1 MKEEERLS
9 LALNSALVQCPVLL
23 DELPQML
30 HAIDGGEAVAVD
42 RISDSAKRDAITDIF
57 RQIPLLRKH
66 PEFGWHLVQKG
77 ISARSF
83 LLGTMLDA
91 GKIIEP
97 RDLNQ
102 AQQQSTRTVTMT
114 LVRLLQRYP
123 NLKEELPDVLDEIID
138 GEKVRL
144 DGLGDEECIEDLEKL
159 FRGLGLV
166 VKRGEVSIPD
176 EDYSTVKRAVKF
188 LCQVFDDYEDH
199 HYYLKK
205 MAKAEKKSSKKQTKK
220 RDRHNNDDSSSSSD
234 SSSDVDAS
242 SSDESDRK
250 VSRER
255 SKQAHTVSTV
265 SYSEDMPPAKVSD
278 LSVDGEADTALSLS
292 TSVRQQG
299 PARPSAE
306 ALAMAAQLTANY
318 SDEEDDGD
326 DDDFGPRLAPR
337 TSVSSTFPS
346 SAPLGFVGVDP
357 STLNDDPAPTSV
369 LGKKRERDEEEDGA
383 PNETGG
389 LKREAWILEPGE
401 SKALNGKRVD
411 LDSPPPETSSC
422 HPLSFCSAWRRR

>member
-9 LALNSALVQCPVLL
+9 LALNSSLVKCPALL

-30 HAIDGGEAVAVD
+30 QAIDGGEAVAVD
-42 RISDSAKRDAITDIF
+42 RISDSAKREAITDIF
-57 RQIPLLRKH
+57 RQVPLLRKH

-102 AQQQSTRTVTMT
+102 AQQQSTRVVTMT

-123 NLKEELPDVLDEIID
+123 DLKEELPEVLDEIID

-159 FRGLGLV
+159 FRGIGLV
-166 VKRGEVSIPD
+166 IKRGEVCFPD
-176 EDYSTVKRAVKF
+176 EDYSTVKRAVKY
-188 LCQVFDDYEDH
+188 LCQVFNDYEDH
-199 HYYLKK
+199 LYYLKK
-205 MAKAEKKSSKKQTKK
+205 LAKAEKKASKKQTKQ
-220 RDRHNNDDSSSSSD
+220 RDRHNKDDSSSSSD
-234 SSSDVDAS
+234 NSSDGDAS
-242 SSDESDRK
+242 SSDESDRG
-250 VSRER
+250 VNRER
-255 SKQAHTVSTV
+255 SKQLPTVSTV
-265 SYSEDMPPAKVSD
+265 SNLEDTPSTEIGDQSTAED
-278 LSVDGEADTALSLS
+278 VDPTP
-292 TSVRQQG
+292 TSARQQG

-318 SDEEDDGD
+318 SDEDDDGD

-337 TSVSSTFPS
+337 TSAGSHFPS

-357 STLNDDPAPTSV
+357 SSLNDDPAPGSV
-369 LGKKRERDEEEDGA
+369 LGKKRGRDDKEDSA
-383 PNETGG
+383 PNETGE

-401 SKALNGKRVD
+401 SKALNGKRVHH
-411 LDSPPPETSSC
+411 DSPRPTTIASPIVF
-422 HPLSFCSAWRRR
+422 L